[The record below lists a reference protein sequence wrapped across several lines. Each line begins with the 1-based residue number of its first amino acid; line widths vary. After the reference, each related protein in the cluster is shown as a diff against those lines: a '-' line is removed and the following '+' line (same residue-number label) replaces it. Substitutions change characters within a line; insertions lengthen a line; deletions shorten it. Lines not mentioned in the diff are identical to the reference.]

1 MRCEPSHKVVSLPKE
16 NGFTLIEMIIGIVVF
31 SIAMVMIVSVILPRG
46 EKSVDPIYQV
56 RAAKLA
62 TTLLNEISS
71 KAFDHN
77 SNLSQGQFRCG
88 EEVDTS
94 GNKIAPCTEANAL
107 GPEIGETPISF
118 NDVDDYHLF
127 QNSANVL
134 DTTNS
139 YNNLYNDYSF
149 IVNVIYDDDYNGV
162 SDTNTS
168 FNAKLITVTVTMPN
182 NETLDFATYRSNY

>member
-1 MRCEPSHKVVSLPKE
+1 MRCKTSHKVVSLPKE

-77 SNLSQGQFRCG
+77 SNLSQGRFRCN
-88 EEVDTS
+88 ENDDD
-94 GNKIAPCTEANAL
+94 GNVVNVCTDANAL
-107 GPEIGETPISF
+107 GPEIGETAITF

-127 QNSANVL
+127 QNSESVL
-134 DTTNS
+134 DTTTS
-139 YNNLYNDYSF
+139 YSDLYNGYSF
-149 IVNVIYDDDYNGV
+149 IVNVIYDDNYDGV
-162 SDTNTS
+162 SDPNTNFS
-168 FNAKLITVTVTMPN
+168 AKLITVTVTMPN
-182 NETLDFATYRSNY
+182 NETLSFSTYRSNY